1 MYITDIPTTIDT
13 DGLIRSKEWDK
24 LQEELVRHIDEDI
37 LADEL
42 ENRGWQVAAP
52 EEEFSEEKDEPD
64 PLEQEADEEADR
76 IQRDLDAYRE
86 ERAWA

>member
-1 MYITDIPTTIDT
+1 MPYITNINVDLD
-13 DGLIRSKEWDK
+13 L
-24 LQEELVRHIDEDI
+24 EELALHKDFGKFSETIVKFIDVDT

-42 ENRGWQVAAP
+42 ENRGWHVAAP
-52 EEEFSEEKDEPD
+52 EEEFPEEEEPD

>member
-13 DGLIRSKEWDK
+13 DGLICSKAWDK
-24 LQEELVRHIDEDI
+24 LQEELVHHIDEDI

-52 EEEFSEEKDEPD
+52 KEEFTEEEDEPD
-64 PLEQEADEEADR
+64 PLEQELEEEADR

-86 ERAWA
+86 ERDWA

>member
-1 MYITDIPTTIDT
+1 MYITNLPVTLEMED
-13 DGLIRSKEWDK
+13 LLSNKEFDK
-24 LQEELVRHIDEDI
+24 FIVALLSHIDPDL

-42 ENRGWQVAAP
+42 ERRGWQVAAP
-52 EEEFSEEKDEPD
+52 EEEFPEEEEPD

-76 IQRDLDAYRE
+76 LQRDLDAYRE

>member
-1 MYITDIPTTIDT
+1 MYITNLPVTLEMED
-13 DGLIRSKEWDK
+13 LLSNKEFDK
-24 LQEELVRHIDEDI
+24 FIVALLSHIDPDL

-42 ENRGWQVAAP
+42 ERRGWQVAAP
-52 EEEFSEEKDEPD
+52 EEEFPEEEEPD

>member
-1 MYITDIPTTIDT
+1 MPYITNINVDLD
-13 DGLIRSKEWDK
+13 L
-24 LQEELVRHIDEDI
+24 EELALHKDFGKFSETIVKFIDADT

-52 EEEFSEEKDEPD
+52 EEEFPEEEEPD

>member
-13 DGLIRSKEWDK
+13 DGLIHSKEWGK

-42 ENRGWQVAAP
+42 ERRGWQVEAP
-52 EEEFSEEKDEPD
+52 EEEFPE
-64 PLEQEADEEADR
+64 EADELSDFQKSIEEEADR
-76 IQRDLDAYRE
+76 QQRRLDAYRE
-86 ERAWA
+86 EGEW

>member
-13 DGLIRSKEWDK
+13 DGLIRSKEWGK

-42 ENRGWQVAAP
+42 ERRGWQVAAP
-52 EEEFSEEKDEPD
+52 EEEFPEEKDELSD
-64 PLEQEADEEADR
+64 FQKSIEEEADR
-76 IQRDLDAYRE
+76 QQRRLDAYRE
-86 ERAWA
+86 EGEW

>member
-1 MYITDIPTTIDT
+1 MYITNLPVTLEMED
-13 DGLIRSKEWDK
+13 LLSNKEFDK
-24 LQEELVRHIDEDI
+24 FIVALLSHIDPDL

-42 ENRGWQVAAP
+42 ERRGWQVAATEEEFP
-52 EEEFSEEKDEPD
+52 EEEEPD

>member
-1 MYITDIPTTIDT
+1 MYITNLPLTLEMED
-13 DGLIRSKEWDK
+13 LLSNKEFDK
-24 LQEELVRHIDEDI
+24 FIVALLSHIDPDL

-42 ENRGWQVAAP
+42 ERRGWQVAAP
-52 EEEFSEEKDEPD
+52 EEEFPEEGDEPD

>member
-13 DGLIRSKEWDK
+13 DGLIRSKEWGK

-42 ENRGWQVAAP
+42 ERRGWQVAAP
-52 EEEFSEEKDEPD
+52 EEEFPEEEDEPD
-64 PLEQEADEEADR
+64 PLEQELEEEADR
-76 IQRDLDAYRE
+76 QQRRLDAYRE
-86 ERAWA
+86 EGEW

>member
-13 DGLIRSKEWDK
+13 DDLIRSKAWDK
-24 LQEELVRHIDEDI
+24 LQEELVHHIDEDI

-52 EEEFSEEKDEPD
+52 EEEFPEEEEPD